1 LDTLGV
7 FFLGRSSTSTQK
19 DDAAV
24 RERGDEGVSGDE
36 LEVGDDEKS
45 VVGDDDEELE
55 GDDDVERP
63 TDVGDDTAAI
73 EGSHHDAILA

>member
-1 LDTLGV
+1 M
-7 FFLGRSSTSTQK
+7 
-19 DDAAV
+19 
-24 RERGDEGVSGDE
+24 RERGDEGVSGDK

-45 VVGDDDEELE
+45 AVGDDEGLE
-55 GDDDVERP
+55 GDDDVERL

>member
-1 LDTLGV
+1 M
-7 FFLGRSSTSTQK
+7 
-19 DDAAV
+19 
-24 RERGDEGVSGDE
+24 RERGDEGVSGDK

-45 VVGDDDEELE
+45 VVGDDEGLE
-55 GDDDVERP
+55 GDDDVERL

>member
-1 LDTLGV
+1 M
-7 FFLGRSSTSTQK
+7 
-19 DDAAV
+19 
-24 RERGDEGVSGDE
+24 RERGDEGVSGDK

-45 VVGDDDEELE
+45 VVGDDDDELE
-55 GDDDVERP
+55 GDDDVERL